1 MLWLGRNLHDVSA
14 GHLGAGALGDGLGDL
29 LDLGAGDEQGDV
41 EHVVT
46 EGLDVL
52 VEAEV
57 VRWVVEAYRVGGNV
71 DALLLAV
78 LDQVVALEN
87 GVALD
92 LVGGGDNA
100 GTLDEGLELLMV
112 SI

>member
-46 EGLDVL
+46 EGLVHTIL
-52 VEAEV
+52 VFDRTSRRKDMKHTE
-57 VRWVVEAYRVGGNV
+57 
-71 DALLLAV
+71 
-78 LDQVVALEN
+78 
-87 GVALD
+87 
-92 LVGGGDNA
+92 
-100 GTLDEGLELLMV
+100 
-112 SI
+112 